1 MMDSKKLAAAMN
13 QYGDMVYRIAMA
25 ILCHPEDAEDAVQ
38 NTFLR
43 YYRKAPQFND
53 AEHERA
59 WLIRVAVNCSRSLS
73 TYRSRHCHEPLE
85 HYKTAA
91 APSSILPELLWC
103 LPQKERELLQLR
115 YGEGYTSE
123 EIGEILGCSGVTVR
137 KRLERAKK
145 RAEKIYKKEVLQ

>member
-1 MMDSKKLAAAMN
+1 MDSKKLAAAMN

-59 WLIRVAVNCSRSLS
+59 WLIRVAVNCARSLS
-73 TYRSRHCHEPLE
+73 TYRSRHYHEPLE

-91 APSSILPELLWC
+91 APSSIFPELLWC
-103 LPQKERELLQLR
+103 LPPEDRELLQLR
-115 YGEGYTSE
+115 YVEGYTSE
-123 EIGEILGCSGVTVR
+123 EIARILGGNAAAIR

-145 RAEKIYKKEVLQ
+145 QAEKIYEREALK